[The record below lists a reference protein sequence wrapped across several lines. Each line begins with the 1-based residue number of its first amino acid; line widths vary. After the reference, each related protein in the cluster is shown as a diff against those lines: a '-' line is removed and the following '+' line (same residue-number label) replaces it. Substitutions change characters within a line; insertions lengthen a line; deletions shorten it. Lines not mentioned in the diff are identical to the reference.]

1 MSSRITVKKN
11 LIIFHDPLSD
21 WSPIRKRLVE
31 EYGQSI
37 VLTYAMRERLGFSS
51 RFHTEWIS
59 GQGGDPN
66 QARKYPEEQIHLDFY
81 NKAAQTWFQLKYLNQ
96 FDSA

>member
-11 LIIFHDPLSD
+11 LIVFHNKDD
-21 WSPIRKRLVE
+21 WTPIRKRLVK

-51 RFHTEWIS
+51 RYHTEWIS
-59 GQGGDPN
+59 SGKREGKYEL
-66 QARKYPEEQIHLDFY
+66 KYPEEQIHLDFY
-81 NKAAQTWFQLKYLNQ
+81 NEAAQSWFQLRYLN
-96 FDSA
+96 F

>member
-21 WSPIRKRLVE
+21 WSPIRKRLIE

-59 GQGGDPN
+59 GGKREGGYEL
-66 QARKYPEEQIHLDFY
+66 KYPEEQIHLDFY
-81 NKAAQTWFQLKYLNQ
+81 NEAAQSWFQLRYLNL
-96 FDSA
+96 

>member
-1 MSSRITVKKN
+1 MSAKIVVKKN
-11 LIIFHDPLSD
+11 LIVFRNPEKD
-21 WSPIRKRLVE
+21 WTPIRKRLIK

-59 GQGGDPN
+59 IGKREGEYEV
-66 QARKYPEEQIHLDFY
+66 KYPEEQIHLDFY
-81 NKAAQTWFQLKYLNQ
+81 SESAQTWFQLRYLNL
-96 FDSA
+96 